1 MLFGL
6 EHEQARTLSDV
17 LLRRTGV
24 ASAGYPGNELVQDV
38 AALLRERLG
47 WSTERLQEE
56 IRSFRSDFRFGG

>member
-17 LLRRTGV
+17 LLRRTG
-24 ASAGYPGNELVQDV
+24 AATAGYPADELVQNV
-38 AALLRERLG
+38 AALLKERLG

-56 IRSFRSDFRFGG
+56 ICSFRSDFRFGG